1 MLHSAPL
8 HMDEIL
14 KNELGSINSHTWNY
28 HKNPMPLVSTKS
40 KTNFVWK
47 KNKKGI
53 SNSYENQKHNLYL
66 EMHNC
71 GLDKP
76 SVVVKVIES
85 LPLFYLQ
92 ALLRQQQDSQELQP
106 KSKLIYMK
114 IKAS

>member
-14 KNELGSINSHTWNY
+14 KNEKGSINSHTRNI
-28 HKNPMPLVSTKS
+28 TKTLCLWFQQS
-40 KTNFVWK
+40 RKLILFEK
-47 KNKKGI
+47 KAI
-53 SNSYENQKHNLYL
+53 SNSYENQEHNLYL

-76 SVVVKVIES
+76 CVVVKVIES

-92 ALLRQQQDSQELQP
+92 ALLRSTTRSTRVTTQKEIDLDEN
-106 KSKLIYMK
+106 
-114 IKAS
+114 